1 MSTNIPSSLNLGRST
16 VRGAMQLG
24 LFECAPETNLRT
36 LAGIMGEKTIHSIV
50 VAGPRWGIV
59 SDLDLMRGLASGLID
74 VTAGEL
80 AATDFVT
87 VDPNDT
93 LDHAAQLMAEH
104 ETAHL
109 VVVSPA
115 TGMPVGMLST
125 LDVARAVNRAR
136 LRSE

>member
-1 MSTNIPSSLNLGRST
+1 MSTNTPTSLILGRST
-16 VRGAMQLG
+16 VRSAMQLG
-24 LFECAPETNLRT
+24 LFECAPETDLQA
-36 LAGIMGEKTIHSIV
+36 LARIMGEKTIHSV
-50 VAGPRWGIV
+50 VIAGPRWGIV
-59 SDLDLMRGLASGLID
+59 SDLDLMRGLASGLMD

-109 VVVSPA
+109 IVVSPA
-115 TGMPVGMLST
+115 TGSPVGMLST
-125 LDVARAVNRAR
+125 LDVARATGQH
-136 LRSE
+136 